1 MAVRGQEAADGAPN
15 RSGEDRGNLRIC
27 VICGQRVPREVLC
40 RALALELEA
49 DVEWYASCE
58 DALCSEADYDVL
70 VVYDYF
76 GMGRMNGPQGV
87 LRLRAVRPRA
97 YIIGVTSNPGF
108 DKQFLWSGADFATLM
123 HDRPIKRIVALIRAR
138 LVTTLYP
145 PEARSPAGSRQHAV
159 ENNSEG

>member
-1 MAVRGQEAADGAPN
+1 MRGQGAADGAPN
-15 RSGEDRGNLRIC
+15 RGGEDEGSLRIC
-27 VICGQRVPREVLC
+27 VVCGQRVPREVLC
-40 RALALELEA
+40 RALARELEA
-49 DVEWYASCE
+49 DVDWYASCE

-76 GMGRMNGPQGV
+76 GMGQMNGPQGV

-108 DKQFLWSGADFATLM
+108 DKQFLWSGADFAILM
-123 HDRPIKRIVALIRAR
+123 QDRPLARIIALIRAR

-145 PEARSPAGSRQHAV
+145 PEARSSAGSRQHGA
-159 ENNSEG
+159 ETNSED